1 MNTKTIAWTTGT
13 LTMLLTEFSFVL
25 SFNALTDL
33 AAKHEVSIPYLFPL
47 TVEARV
53 VNELM
58 PGLYCDH
65 EGNVYEYDPEWV
77 FVLGTITRIGD
88 DPLLTLDMFK

>member
-13 LTMLLTEFSFVL
+13 LTMLLTAFSFVL

-33 AAKHEVSIPYLFPL
+33 AAEHEVSIPYLFPL

-58 PGLYCDH
+58 LGLYCDH
-65 EGNVYEYDPEWV
+65 EGNAHEHDPAWMI
-77 FVLGTITRIGD
+77 VLGTKTRSGD
-88 DPLLTLDMFK
+88 DPLLTLDVFK